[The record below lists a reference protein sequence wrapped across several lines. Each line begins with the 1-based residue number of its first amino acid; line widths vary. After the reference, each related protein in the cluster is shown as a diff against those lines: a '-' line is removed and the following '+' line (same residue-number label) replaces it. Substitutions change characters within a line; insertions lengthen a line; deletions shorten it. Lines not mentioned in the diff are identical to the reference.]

1 MEIKDLLEDLEEN
14 ERRLILEEIFNI
26 DRTSYYLGNFN
37 LSGEEYK
44 ELKNLVE
51 KRKEGYPLQYLIGK
65 WWVYGLEL
73 FVEEGVLIPR
83 FETEILIDRAVNLK
97 KEFKKILDIGTGTG
111 LIAIALAKE
120 FKNAEII
127 GLDINPKA
135 IDLAKKN
142 ARHHKVDNI
151 KFIES
156 DLFSNL
162 KEKDFDLII
171 SNPPYID
178 KNLKK
183 SLQKELTYED
193 DRALYSGSSGLDL
206 IRKIIIES
214 RDLSKEFNL
223 LLEIGYDQGESVKNL
238 LSKALYKNIEI
249 TKDLNNFDRVAEG
262 YYNALLNL
270 FISFFKIG
278 LFSFGGGYAMIPMIK
293 TEVVQINSWLT
304 NSEFIDMI
312 AVSQMTPGPIAIN
325 LATYIGFQVNGPLG
339 AVVSTLAVILPSF
352 IIMTIIYLLV
362 SKLKGS
368 KYMDWFFTGLR
379 PVIAG
384 LIVSAILMVLPSSIV
399 DIKTFII
406 FALSFVLV
414 HFKKIHPIFVIIIA
428 AGLGGIIYGW

>member
-156 DLFSNL
+156 DLF
-162 KEKDFDLII
+162 
-171 SNPPYID
+171 
-178 KNLKK
+178 
-183 SLQKELTYED
+183 
-193 DRALYSGSSGLDL
+193 
-206 IRKIIIES
+206 
-214 RDLSKEFNL
+214 
-223 LLEIGYDQGESVKNL
+223 
-238 LSKALYKNIEI
+238 
-249 TKDLNNFDRVAEG
+249 
-262 YYNALLNL
+262 
-270 FISFFKIG
+270 
-278 LFSFGGGYAMIPMIK
+278 
-293 TEVVQINSWLT
+293 QI
-304 NSEFIDMI
+304 
-312 AVSQMTPGPIAIN
+312 
-325 LATYIGFQVNGPLG
+325 
-339 AVVSTLAVILPSF
+339 
-352 IIMTIIYLLV
+352 
-362 SKLKGS
+362 
-368 KYMDWFFTGLR
+368 
-379 PVIAG
+379 
-384 LIVSAILMVLPSSIV
+384 
-399 DIKTFII
+399 
-406 FALSFVLV
+406 
-414 HFKKIHPIFVIIIA
+414 
-428 AGLGGIIYGW
+428 

>member
-262 YYNALLNL
+262 YY
-270 FISFFKIG
+270 
-278 LFSFGGGYAMIPMIK
+278 
-293 TEVVQINSWLT
+293 
-304 NSEFIDMI
+304 I
-312 AVSQMTPGPIAIN
+312 A
-325 LATYIGFQVNGPLG
+325 
-339 AVVSTLAVILPSF
+339 
-352 IIMTIIYLLV
+352 
-362 SKLKGS
+362 
-368 KYMDWFFTGLR
+368 FT
-379 PVIAG
+379 
-384 LIVSAILMVLPSSIV
+384 
-399 DIKTFII
+399 
-406 FALSFVLV
+406 
-414 HFKKIHPIFVIIIA
+414 
-428 AGLGGIIYGW
+428 